1 MMEYRGYRAELSFDD
16 DAGVL
21 HGEVVEHARPDHL
34 FRARRSRNY
43 DAPSSDSVNEYLKTC
58 AERGWTSDK
67 PISGKISLRVAPE
80 VDRAAVGSVC

>member
-1 MMEYRGYRAELSFDD
+1 MMEYCGYRAELSFDD
-16 DAGVL
+16 AGVFY
-21 HGEVVEHARPDHL
+21 GEVLNTRDVITFQGTSVAELR
-34 FRARRSRNY
+34 RAFH
-43 DAPSSDSVNEYLKTC
+43 DSVNEYLKTC